1 MKMSKIFHALLC
13 MMPLLYVCS
22 STIPETRYYL
32 IDYPISHDNAKG
44 TPVFQIALGVE
55 RFQTTPLY
63 SDKRLVYRDTPY
75 EGKYYHYH
83 RWITSPEDMI
93 TEKAIEQLHASNI
106 FNQVVPFP
114 KFSNVDYIL
123 SGTIKGLEE
132 WDEEDQWYARVQIT
146 FELIDRTTRQNVW
159 KQTIEKKNLVVKR
172 NPFEVIKGIN
182 LSVQQCIDELSAQLN
197 SFLTSR

>member
-1 MKMSKIFHALLC
+1 MSKIFHALLC

-32 IDYPISHDNAKG
+32 IDYPISHDNVKG
-44 TPVFQIALGVE
+44 APVFQIALGVE

-123 SGTIKGLEE
+123 SGTIKALEE

-159 KQTIEKKNLVVKR
+159 KQTIGKKNLVVKR

-182 LSVQQCIDELSAQLN
+182 LSVQQCIDELSAQLK
-197 SFLTSR
+197 SFLASR

>member
-13 MMPLLYVCS
+13 MLPLLYVCS

-44 TPVFQIALGVE
+44 APVFQIALGVE

-123 SGTIKGLEE
+123 SGTIKALEE